1 MPEDLEETA
10 DARPIVHV
18 LVSEAFFRS
27 RIVDTLNALV
37 LSPVVADF
45 TPPVVEDDEG
55 PPFDHLAALAE
66 TIAGMPAAG
75 AVVDLEEE
83 RIDVLELLVALRADA
98 RTADWHWLCYC
109 SHESEELVAAAARLG
124 LEAVPRS
131 TFASSLVR
139 MLQGFEAPDR
149 PEN

>member
-1 MPEDLEETA
+1 MPQQPAEPA
-10 DARPIVHV
+10 RARPLVHV

-37 LSPVVADF
+37 LRPEVTDLGAEFEALVETVAS
-45 TPPVVEDDEG
+45 
-55 PPFDHLAALAE
+55 A
-66 TIAGMPAAG
+66 PAQG
-75 AVVDLEEE
+75 AVVDLEDEGHPMVE
-83 RIDVLELLVALRADA
+83 LVARLRADP

-109 SHESEELVAAAARLG
+109 APESEELVADAARQG

-139 MLQGFEAPDR
+139 LLQAFEPAD
-149 PEN
+149 EA